1 MGICLE
7 SNYKKNL
14 LKKEE
19 YGELDSN
26 ENKIVKQIKYCIG
39 KIKNNNIKD
48 NNIKYGI
55 GFLCK
60 IPSPDESQLL
70 RVLITSNYIIEK
82 DIIECNIIEF

>member
-26 ENKIVKQIKYCIG
+26 EKKIVKQIKYCNAKL
-39 KIKNNNIKD
+39 KI
-48 NNIKYGI
+48 
-55 GFLCK
+55 
-60 IPSPDESQLL
+60 
-70 RVLITSNYIIEK
+70 II
-82 DIIECNIIEF
+82 